1 MFVDGHSTRP
11 RTPSLRRRGRGRG
24 IDRQNARTPEEG
36 EEILGFALNDGSARR
51 YVALVQTGYMGDDV
65 GRRLDGPS
73 SEVLL
78 IGNPTNS
85 RSSLPL
91 LAFWRFGGSNLW
103 EPSRVHRAPL
113 APTEAHTAT
122 GTGDGVR
129 CVAGSHPCGCR
140 EARRSPTLSRSHAAG
155 SVLAGDEGEVKP
167 FMKSLEASGM
177 ARPGRPSL
185 GESCAARPNRRAN
198 VRST

>member
-91 LAFWRFGGSNLW
+91 LAFWRFGGSKSLGAISCS
-103 EPSRVHRAPL
+103 PRAPL
-113 APTEAHTAT
+113 APTGARSAP
-122 GTGDGVR
+122 GTRDDVR
-129 CVAGSHPCGCR
+129 CVAGARSPPLSDSVSAKHRDRGAR
-140 EARRSPTLSRSHAAG
+140 DVARRVG
-155 SVLAGDEGEVKP
+155 Q
-167 FMKSLEASGM
+167 
-177 ARPGRPSL
+177 
-185 GESCAARPNRRAN
+185 
-198 VRST
+198 